1 MAHLFADPTFW
12 VAVAFVVAIA
22 IVARPLSR
30 MALAGLDNRRQ
41 RIADELEE
49 ARRLREEAQ
58 ALLAAQERRQREA
71 SREAEAIL
79 AQAGE
84 EADRLAKQAAEEL
97 ERQVERRRQQAEE
110 RIAQAEADAMRELR
124 AATAELALKA
134 ARKLLGDKL
143 DEARQARLVDQAI
156 DDIGQRLH

>member
-1 MAHLFADPTFW
+1 MARLLADPTFW

-30 MALAGLDNRRQ
+30 MALAGLDGRRR

-79 AQAGE
+79 ARAGE

-134 ARKLLGDKL
+134 ARKLLDDKL

-156 DDIGQRLH
+156 DDVGQRLH